1 MEGLFLMVHKA
12 KRQRF
17 GQVVKAKR
25 TQLGLDQM
33 EFGIEIWGAKNLSPS
48 AVQTRVSRLER
59 GDYWP
64 PKNDLQKIVDHLN
77 IWEEAFA
84 FPESE
89 LAEKSN
95 LIFDPACEEYIPNL
109 SQMVKMMSD
118 FAKSGDAAHFYQVLN
133 MLCDIGRAE
142 ERKTANGD
150 P

>member
-1 MEGLFLMVHKA
+1 MEGLYLMVDKT
-12 KRQRF
+12 KRRRF
-17 GQVVKAKR
+17 GKVVKEKR
-25 TQLGLDQM
+25 KQLGLDQM
-33 EFGIEIWGAKNLSPS
+33 EFGIEIWGAKDISPS

-64 PKNDLQKIVDHLN
+64 SKKDLQKIVDHLN

-84 FPESE
+84 FPDAE
-89 LAEKSN
+89 LKQASA
-95 LIFDPACEEYIPNL
+95 LILDPACEEYVPNL

-118 FAKSGDAAHFYQVLN
+118 FAKAGDAPHFYQVLN
-133 MLCDIGRAE
+133 MLCDIARVE